1 MKKVIITT
9 GGTGGHIFPAEA
21 IAKGL
26 LKAGYQV
33 IFMTDERGKSFRK
46 LNEIPTKVIAATSV
60 TGRSFFGKI
69 KALFILWLGMM
80 QSVLFLRKEKP
91 DLVIGVGGYASLPAV
106 LAAQFLDKFCFR
118 LPTMVHE
125 QNAVLGRANR
135 LLAPRVKM
143 IATAFKDTKQVPP
156 SISTFWVGQPV
167 RDQVLAKQ
175 KAPYST
181 EGNFHLLITG
191 GSQGAR
197 FLSRKLP
204 EALLKLPEDVRSN
217 LQITQQA
224 RAEDVDDLQKQYQQA
239 GFYATTVQSFFED
252 IPTLLAHSNLVICRS
267 GSSTLAELAIVGRP
281 GVFVPL
287 PTSADN
293 HQFENARQ
301 FAEAGAGWLVAE
313 KDFDA
318 EKLAARLTDL
328 IQNQT
333 ELKMAAKAVLKL
345 GHPDVA
351 DKMVELVGSVLKGLK

>member
-1 MKKVIITT
+1 MTKIIITT

-26 LKAGYQV
+26 LEAHNQV
-33 IFMTDERGKSFRK
+33 IFITDKRGASFRK
-46 LNEIPTKVIAATSV
+46 LNEIPTQVIWATSFS
-60 TGRSFFGKI
+60 GRGILGKI
-69 KALFILWLGMM
+69 NSLFINYIGMI
-80 QSVLFLRKEKP
+80 QSVMYLMKEKP
-91 DLVIGVGGYASLPAV
+91 DMVIGVGGYASLPAV
-106 LAAQFLDKFCFR
+106 LAAQFLR
-118 LPTMVHE
+118 IPTMIHE

-156 SISTFWVGQPV
+156 GISTFWVGQPV
-167 RDQVLAKQ
+167 RAKVMEKYQ
-175 KAPYST
+175 SPYPS

-197 FLSRKLP
+197 FLSRTLP
-204 EALLKLPEDVRSN
+204 QALLQLPAEVKAN

-224 RAEDVDDLQKQYQQA
+224 RAEDVDDLQKQYQNA

-252 IPTLLAHSNLVICRS
+252 IPSLLANSHLVICRS

-281 GVFVPL
+281 GIFIPL
-287 PTSADN
+287 PSAADN

-318 EKLAARLTDL
+318 EKMAARLTQL
-328 IQNQT
+328 IQKQT
-333 ELKMAAKAVLKL
+333 ELKMAAEASLKL
-345 GHPDVA
+345 AHPQVA
-351 DKMVELVGSVLKGLK
+351 EKMVELVESVLKGEK

>member
-1 MKKVIITT
+1 MTKIIITT

-26 LKAGYQV
+26 LEAGYQV
-33 IFMTDERGKSFRK
+33 IFMTDKRGATFRK
-46 LNEIPTKVIAATSV
+46 LNEVPTKVIWATSFS
-60 TGRSFFGKI
+60 GQGILGKI
-69 KALFILWLGMM
+69 KALFVNYIGMM
-80 QSVLFLRKEKP
+80 QSVLYLRQEKP
-91 DLVIGVGGYASLPAV
+91 DMVIGVGGYASLPAV
-106 LAAQFLDKFCFR
+106 LAAQFLR
-118 LPTMVHE
+118 IPTMVHE

-156 SISTFWVGQPV
+156 GISTFWVGQPV
-167 RDQVLAKQ
+167 RDKVLEKENT
-175 KAPYST
+175 PYP
-181 EGNFHLLITG
+181 EGGNFHLLITG

-197 FLSRKLP
+197 FLSRTLP
-204 EALLKLPEDVRSN
+204 DALLKLPDEVRAN
-217 LQITQQA
+217 MQITQQA
-224 RAEDVDDLQKQYQQA
+224 RSEDVDDLQKKYQNA

-252 IPTLLAHSNLVICRS
+252 IPALLAHSHLVICRS
-267 GSSTLAELAIVGRP
+267 GSSTLAELSIVGRP
-281 GVFVPL
+281 GIYIPL

-318 EKLAARLTDL
+318 DKLAQRLTNL
-328 IQNQT
+328 IQNPM
-333 ELKMAAKAVLKL
+333 ELKMAAKASLNL

-351 DKMVELVGSVLKGLK
+351 QKMVELVDSVLKGIK